1 MSKSQRYSRL
11 QTQQAFPEYQVEQRV
26 ARQTPTLLLGRQ
38 YFLSGNLAGESSSK
52 METRLYVG
60 NLSKSTTQEE
70 LNTLF
75 AQAGNVTA
83 VEVIKERKSG
93 ESKGFAFVTM
103 SEQNE
108 ADQAVSMFNAYSL
121 SDHALKVSPAKP
133 REEQAGKAATIE
145 P

>member
-1 MSKSQRYSRL
+1 
-11 QTQQAFPEYQVEQRV
+11 
-26 ARQTPTLLLGRQ
+26 
-38 YFLSGNLAGESSSK
+38 

-60 NLSKSTTQEE
+60 NLSKSTTEEE

-75 AQAGNVTA
+75 AQAGKVTA

-103 SEQNE
+103 SEQSD
-108 ADQAVSMFNAYSL
+108 ADKAVSMFNAYSL
-121 SDHALKVSPAKP
+121 SDHTLKVSPAKP
-133 REEQAGKAATIE
+133 REERTAMAATIE